1 MKSSLSDHSMPERCT
16 GEKAWVI
23 GDVVEGAKKSRMAE
37 EVTVV
42 PVD

>member
-1 MKSSLSDHSMPERCT
+1 MKESERHSMPERCT